1 MYVNGVLMGQRTDV
15 SPNLPNSTGWTING
29 RQVEQPAGGL
39 QFSGLLDDV
48 KLMDQAVVPPG
59 IATASTAITVNGV
72 ADQPSVSTPANATTS
87 ENASS
92 VALGGMTISTDGS
105 TTDNADSFSAT
116 LSVGNGTLAVGAHGS
131 ASLTGGGTG
140 LVTLT
145 GLLTD
150 VNTGL
155 GNVSYTPTSEFEGT
169 DTLSFSAT
177 ATDGSSTSTV
187 ASSSAS
193 ITVNSVADK
202 PSVSTPANATT
213 SENAS
218 NVALGGMTISTD
230 GSTTDN
236 ADTFSATLSVG
247 NGTLAVGAHGSA
259 SLTGSGS
266 GLVTLTGLLADVNT
280 GLGNVSY
287 TPTAEFE
294 GTDTLT
300 LSATSTDGSSTSAA
314 ASSSAS
320 ITVNGVADKPT
331 VFVGSSGQRVAVI
344 GTNNSDV
351 AGTVSELNAGAYFPF
366 TATGYTVNSFSSQA
380 AWDSALASYD
390 VVVTGASGFS
400 ADGAS
405 LSSPVYAALQDF
417 VNSGKGVITTGWYLY
432 LMDTVLGA
440 PVGSDM
446 DAITPL
452 TPVPYNFV
460 SSPYTITIT
469 NHTHPIT
476 VGLPNITTGA
486 FYWETAS
493 AIDPTAVP
501 LATENN
507 GQTAIAYEIAPSGA
521 RLGYLGGLYLA
532 NSSSYN
538 TTPLRTGAP
547 DQLLEQAV
555 HWAANDAG
563 ARAVNESS
571 SLAITGLS
579 VSPGDGSAN
588 DAADTFTA
596 TLSVGNGTLAVG
608 AHGSAS
614 LTGGG
619 TGTVTLSGLLA
630 DVNTGLSNVTYTA
643 GDFEGTDTLTLSATA
658 TDGSSTSTVA
668 SSSATIAVN
677 AVADKPS
684 VSTPANATTSENA
697 SSVALGGMTVTTDGS
712 TSDNADT
719 FSATLSVGN
728 GTLAVGAHG
737 SASLTGG
744 GTGLVTLS
752 GTLSD
757 VNTGLGNVSYTP
769 TSEFEGTDTLS
780 FSATATDG
788 SSTSTVASSSASIT
802 VNGVADAP
810 AAGAPASASTNENTP
825 VTITTITA
833 GTASGDGDDALSMSL
848 NAAFGTLSFVNGG
861 ANLTITSNGSNGT
874 LAFSGSQ
881 SNISTALASG
891 VTYTPN
897 SEFESI
903 PYTTRDDTPTFSNT
917 QLTGINDSGQIV
929 GISNSGVNTGR
940 GVLYSGGFWT
950 TLNAGETTTNAEGIN
965 NAGKVVG
972 YYSDGTYPGN
982 HGFLYSGGPSG
993 TYSPVDYPGAPNGT
1007 IAMGINTAGV
1017 IVGFYDD
1024 LNKVAHAFV
1033 DNANTYS
1040 AFDDPSADT
1049 STTGRGTFANSIN
1062 ASGRIVGTYID
1073 SSGTHHGF
1081 LATPSGGGYSFTT
1094 LDDPLANGTPPQTVG
1109 NQGTYATGIDDAG
1122 QIVGFYWDTQ
1132 GQHGFV
1138 LSGGVYTTLNDPSA
1152 VYNGYGGTAV
1162 YGMNN
1167 FGQMVGTYAGSVSHG
1182 FVVATDTLSVTA
1194 TDTEANNTTASTTQ
1208 TTALTVNQVADKP
1221 AVSTPNSATT
1231 SENQSVALNGLT
1243 VTAAAN
1249 DTADIINVTLSVA
1262 NGTVALA
1269 SHANLSGTFSGSN
1282 ITLSGLATDLNTA
1295 LGSITYTPNSE
1306 FEGTDSLS
1314 FTATSTEESGGA
1326 PSMAATSSASITVN
1340 GVADKPAVSTPDA
1353 KTTPENQFI
1362 ALTGLS
1368 VTSANPGTSDDG
1380 DTYNLTLSVLHGTV
1394 ALNNTSGLVGTNSG
1408 STVSLSG
1415 SLANINAALALS
1427 GNVTYTPTSE
1437 FEGTDTLSFSATST
1451 EESGGAPSAAAT
1463 SSAGITVNGVADT
1476 PSTSTPN
1483 SATTHTAHAVG
1494 LTGLSITAP
1503 AGDVGDTYNVSLSV
1517 GNGTL
1522 SVGSTAGL
1530 SGTFSGASISF
1541 SGSLS
1546 AVTAAL
1552 ADNDIQY
1559 TSNSGFHGTDTL
1571 HFQASSTEEAGG
1583 AASPL
1588 SADHAATITVQGNNV
1603 LLSGLEMNSTIQ
1615 SDLSAYGITSTIVS
1629 SSQLQNTDFSPYSGI
1644 WLSWSTTYDNTSGQ
1658 LASKFSN
1665 FINSGGNV
1673 FAEEPGSNELSFLP
1687 NGGSVTTSVTNAE
1700 SVHIVNTW
1708 GSLMNGLTDAGL
1720 SNWGNSFHDRYVNI
1734 GSFTGIATDSS
1745 SGLWVTIGESIGQG
1759 NLVITGQDPSF
1770 HVKNGQGATGAG
1782 SPKAQ
1787 FAVNALELGPNHTD
1801 PPVPGP
1807 ADVVWSGG
1815 TVDLISGT
1823 TLEFG
1828 ANSSQNVAFD
1838 TDTPGGVLLLDSS
1851 ATYTGHV
1858 ALFAPGFEIDL
1869 RDIAFGASTT
1879 LGYSGDTNAGT
1890 LTVSD
1895 STHGANIA
1903 MLGSYMASSFATSSD
1918 GHGGTLISGVD
1929 TSSGQVP
1936 LVTPPH

>member
-1 MYVNGVLMGQRTDV
+1 
-15 SPNLPNSTGWTING
+15 
-29 RQVEQPAGGL
+29 
-39 QFSGLLDDV
+39 
-48 KLMDQAVVPPG
+48 
-59 IATASTAITVNGV
+59 
-72 ADQPSVSTPANATTS
+72 
-87 ENASS
+87 
-92 VALGGMTISTDGS
+92 
-105 TTDNADSFSAT
+105 
-116 LSVGNGTLAVGAHGS
+116 
-131 ASLTGGGTG
+131 
-140 LVTLT
+140 
-145 GLLTD
+145 
-150 VNTGL
+150 
-155 GNVSYTPTSEFEGT
+155 
-169 DTLSFSAT
+169 
-177 ATDGSSTSTV
+177 
-187 ASSSAS
+187 
-193 ITVNSVADK
+193 
-202 PSVSTPANATT
+202 
-213 SENAS
+213 
-218 NVALGGMTISTD
+218 
-230 GSTTDN
+230 
-236 ADTFSATLSVG
+236 
-247 NGTLAVGAHGSA
+247 
-259 SLTGSGS
+259 
-266 GLVTLTGLLADVNT
+266 
-280 GLGNVSY
+280 
-287 TPTAEFE
+287 
-294 GTDTLT
+294 
-300 LSATSTDGSSTSAA
+300 
-314 ASSSAS
+314 
-320 ITVNGVADKPT
+320 
-331 VFVGSSGQRVAVI
+331 
-344 GTNNSDV
+344 
-351 AGTVSELNAGAYFPF
+351 
-366 TATGYTVNSFSSQA
+366 
-380 AWDSALASYD
+380 
-390 VVVTGASGFS
+390 
-400 ADGAS
+400 
-405 LSSPVYAALQDF
+405 
-417 VNSGKGVITTGWYLY
+417 
-432 LMDTVLGA
+432 
-440 PVGSDM
+440 
-446 DAITPL
+446 
-452 TPVPYNFV
+452 
-460 SSPYTITIT
+460 
-469 NHTHPIT
+469 
-476 VGLPNITTGA
+476 
-486 FYWETAS
+486 
-493 AIDPTAVP
+493 
-501 LATENN
+501 
-507 GQTAIAYEIAPSGA
+507 
-521 RLGYLGGLYLA
+521 
-532 NSSSYN
+532 
-538 TTPLRTGAP
+538 
-547 DQLLEQAV
+547 
-555 HWAANDAG
+555 
-563 ARAVNESS
+563 
-571 SLAITGLS
+571 
-579 VSPGDGSAN
+579 
-588 DAADTFTA
+588 
-596 TLSVGNGTLAVG
+596 
-608 AHGSAS
+608 
-614 LTGGG
+614 
-619 TGTVTLSGLLA
+619 
-630 DVNTGLSNVTYTA
+630 
-643 GDFEGTDTLTLSATA
+643 
-658 TDGSSTSTVA
+658 
-668 SSSATIAVN
+668 
-677 AVADKPS
+677 
-684 VSTPANATTSENA
+684 
-697 SSVALGGMTVTTDGS
+697 
-712 TSDNADT
+712 
-719 FSATLSVGN
+719 
-728 GTLAVGAHG
+728 
-737 SASLTGG
+737 
-744 GTGLVTLS
+744 
-752 GTLSD
+752 
-757 VNTGLGNVSYTP
+757 
-769 TSEFEGTDTLS
+769 
-780 FSATATDG
+780 
-788 SSTSTVASSSASIT
+788 
-802 VNGVADAP
+802 
-810 AAGAPASASTNENTP
+810 
-825 VTITTITA
+825 
-833 GTASGDGDDALSMSL
+833 
-848 NAAFGTLSFVNGG
+848 
-861 ANLTITSNGSNGT
+861 
-874 LAFSGSQ
+874 
-881 SNISTALASG
+881 
-891 VTYTPN
+891 
-897 SEFESI
+897 
-903 PYTTRDDTPTFSNT
+903 
-917 QLTGINDSGQIV
+917 
-929 GISNSGVNTGR
+929 
-940 GVLYSGGFWT
+940 
-950 TLNAGETTTNAEGIN
+950 
-965 NAGKVVG
+965 
-972 YYSDGTYPGN
+972 
-982 HGFLYSGGPSG
+982 
-993 TYSPVDYPGAPNGT
+993 
-1007 IAMGINTAGV
+1007 
-1017 IVGFYDD
+1017 
-1024 LNKVAHAFV
+1024 
-1033 DNANTYS
+1033 
-1040 AFDDPSADT
+1040 
-1049 STTGRGTFANSIN
+1049 
-1062 ASGRIVGTYID
+1062 
-1073 SSGTHHGF
+1073 
-1081 LATPSGGGYSFTT
+1081 
-1094 LDDPLANGTPPQTVG
+1094 
-1109 NQGTYATGIDDAG
+1109 
-1122 QIVGFYWDTQ
+1122 
-1132 GQHGFV
+1132 
-1138 LSGGVYTTLNDPSA
+1138 
-1152 VYNGYGGTAV
+1152 
-1162 YGMNN
+1162 
-1167 FGQMVGTYAGSVSHG
+1167 
-1182 FVVATDTLSVTA
+1182 
-1194 TDTEANNTTASTTQ
+1194 
-1208 TTALTVNQVADKP
+1208 
-1221 AVSTPNSATT
+1221 
-1231 SENQSVALNGLT
+1231 
-1243 VTAAAN
+1243 
-1249 DTADIINVTLSVA
+1249 
-1262 NGTVALA
+1262 
-1269 SHANLSGTFSGSN
+1269 
-1282 ITLSGLATDLNTA
+1282 
-1295 LGSITYTPNSE
+1295 
-1306 FEGTDSLS
+1306 
-1314 FTATSTEESGGA
+1314 
-1326 PSMAATSSASITVN
+1326 MAATSSASITVN